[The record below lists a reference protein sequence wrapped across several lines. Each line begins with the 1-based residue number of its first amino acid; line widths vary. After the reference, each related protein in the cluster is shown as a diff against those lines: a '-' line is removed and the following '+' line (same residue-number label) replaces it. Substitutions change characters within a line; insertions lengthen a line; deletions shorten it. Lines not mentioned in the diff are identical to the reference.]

1 MSFYAFATARRL
13 FSFLTLRSVAAA
25 YNKVR
30 RPSAA
35 RNRRILRAAVNSS
48 ARLESGGPLAPRRT
62 RSTRRPGHAAAVP
75 RPCTHALAA
84 AGPGPA
90 CPYPHPP
97 AHFRALPR
105 TPAHSRRHADTPTRR
120 HADTPTRGHADT
132 PACELPPERDTRHRA
147 DVSGHAR
154 GPPRSVGGAP
164 SIAPTPRADGCS
176 PRRRARG
183 AHQGGTRTG
192 PARDHANHAP
202 VAPPQHSILRCRGPW
217 ADLLL
222 CHRLFDDAL
231 PLSNARVLL
240 RRPSIG
246 CGQ

>member
-1 MSFYAFATARRL
+1 MPQRCPDLAHMRWRRRGL
-13 FSFLTLRSVAAA
+13 
-25 YNKVR
+25 
-30 RPSAA
+30 
-35 RNRRILRAAVNSS
+35 
-48 ARLESGGPLAPRRT
+48 ARLVRT
-62 RSTRRPGHAAAVP
+62 RTHP
-75 RPCTHALAA
+75 RTS
-84 AGPGPA
+84 
-90 CPYPHPP
+90 
-97 AHFRALPR
+97 AHFRALP
-105 TPAHSRRHADTPTRR
+105 PTRR
-120 HADTPTRGHADT
+120 HADTPTRRHADT

-240 RRPSIG
+240 QGPSIS
-246 CGQ
+246 CGERAERARPQSLKALTAATQG